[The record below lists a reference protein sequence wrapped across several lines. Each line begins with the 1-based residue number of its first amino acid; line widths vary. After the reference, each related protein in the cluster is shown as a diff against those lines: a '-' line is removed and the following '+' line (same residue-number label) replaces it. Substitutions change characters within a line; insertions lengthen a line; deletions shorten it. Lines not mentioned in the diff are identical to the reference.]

1 MGDTRVSADT
11 SAVRD
16 AGTKTAGT
24 ADGWTT
30 IGSESKS
37 ALEGAKSAIKDDPS
51 GLGSAIETFASTWV
65 PKFTQM
71 GTDVENLGNNAVNSA
86 NHLDQ
91 NDAQG
96 ANTQTP
102 PVVVRP
108 INGRVPV

>member
-16 AGTKTAGT
+16 AGTKTAAT
-24 ADGWTT
+24 ADGWGT

-37 ALEGAKSAIKDDPS
+37 ALDNAKSALKDDPS
-51 GLGSAIETFASTWV
+51 GLGTAIETFASTWV
-65 PKFTQM
+65 PKFTKM
-71 GTDVENLGNNAVNSA
+71 GTDVENLGSNTVNAA
-86 NHLDQ
+86 TALDQ

-96 ANTQTP
+96 ANTQVP
-102 PVVVRP
+102 PSVRP

>member
-1 MGDTRVSADT
+1 MGGTRVSADT
-11 SAVRD
+11 GTVRD
-16 AGTKTAGT
+16 AGAKTAGT
-24 ADGWTT
+24 ADGWST

-51 GLGSAIETFASTWV
+51 GLGNAIETFASTWV

-71 GTDVENLGNNAVNSA
+71 GTDVDNLGANAVNSA

-96 ANTQTP
+96 ANTQKAP
-102 PVVVRP
+102 AVVRP